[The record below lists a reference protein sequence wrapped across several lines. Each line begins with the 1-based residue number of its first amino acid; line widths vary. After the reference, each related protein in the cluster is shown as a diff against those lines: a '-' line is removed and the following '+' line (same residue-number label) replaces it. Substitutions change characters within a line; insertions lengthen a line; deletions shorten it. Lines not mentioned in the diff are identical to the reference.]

1 MIAQS
6 APMAAPRTERVK
18 LFASS
23 AVKDLRPVL
32 ISHLATVLVPS
43 APGKCLPTHASARLV
58 MSRQSLRRNRRRRL
72 KIWTVALFSVLPAH
86 LINLSTTIISALR
99 SPLAEAQN
107 IAMAKE
113 AHTMRRLRTASVT
126 M

>member
-6 APMAAPRTERVK
+6 APMAAPRIERVK

-23 AVKDLRPVL
+23 AVKDLSPVL
-32 ISHLATVLVPS
+32 INQLATVLVPS
-43 APGKCLPTHASARLV
+43 APGKCPLTHASARLD
-58 MSRQSLRRNRRRRL
+58 MSQRLLRRNRRLRL
-72 KIWTVALFSVLPAH
+72 KIWTVALFSVLPVH

-107 IAMAKE
+107 IAMAKA
-113 AHTMRRLRTASVT
+113 AHTMRLLRTASVI